1 MQWGTLTREVP
12 LLRVLWVWTSHRQ
25 KHWDYSWDLAAAGTR
40 YMGKVFSNRKTL
52 WILWVRTAAVPQ
64 RSTWTDHLQNKIS
77 QVKMEPEEQ
86 GQAFSWKA
94 PERAKDRC
102 LKLCCRC

>member
-40 YMGKVFSNRKTL
+40 YMGKVFSNRKTV
-52 WILWVRTAAVPQ
+52 WILWVRTAA
-64 RSTWTDHLQNKIS
+64 
-77 QVKMEPEEQ
+77 
-86 GQAFSWKA
+86 
-94 PERAKDRC
+94 C
-102 LKLCCRC
+102 LKDPPGQTTSRIRFHR